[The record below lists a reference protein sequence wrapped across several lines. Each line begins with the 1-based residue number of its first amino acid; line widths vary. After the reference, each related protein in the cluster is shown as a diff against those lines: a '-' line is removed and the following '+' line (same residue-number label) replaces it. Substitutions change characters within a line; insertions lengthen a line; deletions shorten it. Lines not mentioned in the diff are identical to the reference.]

1 MLTIRIDYRRG
12 RPTLAPGGKE
22 EGGGLLRRTIVLS
35 SVLIS
40 SRGTCASIMLFII
53 WEELEIFLESRLEII
68 ERPRRDKGTRF
79 LCSPSDKSGNVAGR
93 ENLPLD
99 REEWDGLKGDSGRVE
114 ARVELK
120 SRLRGCHPPSKSRSI
135 RQIRKKVVAVS
146 DKWWIGSSARW
157 IQATLVS
164 RRSRFDSHASSCIC
178 LKDRIVN

>member
-1 MLTIRIDYRRG
+1 
-12 RPTLAPGGKE
+12 
-22 EGGGLLRRTIVLS
+22 
-35 SVLIS
+35 
-40 SRGTCASIMLFII
+40 MLFII

-114 ARVELK
+114 LK

-135 RQIRKKVVAVS
+135 SQIRKKVVAVS
-146 DKWWIGSSARW
+146 DK
-157 IQATLVS
+157 
-164 RRSRFDSHASSCIC
+164 
-178 LKDRIVN
+178 